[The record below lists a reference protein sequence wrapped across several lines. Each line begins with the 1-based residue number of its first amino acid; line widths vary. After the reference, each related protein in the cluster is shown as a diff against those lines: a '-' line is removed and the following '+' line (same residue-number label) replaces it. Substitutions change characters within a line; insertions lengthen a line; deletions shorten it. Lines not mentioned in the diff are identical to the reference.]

1 MTVKTLDLTK
11 FRKDITKNIPGLS
24 VGFRDPKVWI
34 STGNYA
40 LNYAI
45 SGRFRDGGIPL
56 GKVAVLAGESG
67 CLPSIAKVRARIKK
81 R

>member
-1 MTVKTLDLTK
+1 MKTLDLTR

-45 SGRFRDGGIPL
+45 SGKFKEGGIPL
-56 GKVAVLAGESG
+56 GKVSILGGQSG
-67 CLPSIAKVRARIKK
+67 CLPASAKVRARLKK
-81 R
+81 K

>member
-1 MTVKTLDLTK
+1 MRPLDLSK

-45 SGRFRDGGIPL
+45 SNKFRDGGIPL
-56 GKVAVLAGESG
+56 GKVSLLGGQSG
-67 CLPSIAKVRARIKK
+67 CLPADAKVTVRLTPK
-81 R
+81 

>member
-1 MTVKTLDLTK
+1 MVAPLDLSK

-56 GKVAVLAGESG
+56 GKVTLFGGQSG
-67 CLPSIAKVRARIKK
+67 CLPEDARVKVRLKHK
-81 R
+81 